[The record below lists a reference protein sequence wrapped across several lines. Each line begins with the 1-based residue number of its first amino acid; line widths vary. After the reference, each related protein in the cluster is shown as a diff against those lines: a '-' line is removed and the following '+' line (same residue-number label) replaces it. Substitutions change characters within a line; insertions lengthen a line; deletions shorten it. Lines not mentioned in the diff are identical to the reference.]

1 MNNSVEESKNTID
14 LSRLMALLRKH
25 FKMLIVWT
33 LLAGVLGFVVAQFV
47 VVPKYTATT
56 EILVNQKHSNNNNG
70 QAYNNQQADIQMI
83 NTYKDIITNQVV
95 LNKVSRELNSTRTAH
110 EYGRSYNMP
119 VSKLKNAIKISN
131 QQNSQVFSVAVKT
144 DDPNMSAATANT
156 IAQVFKKQIK
166 KIMSINNV
174 TIVSR
179 ATAPDNP
186 SFPNVKLFTLA
197 GAVLGLLLSVIY
209 LIIRELMD
217 TTVKDDDFM
226 TQDLGLTN
234 LGHIDH
240 FHLNHN
246 FQAKQTRL
254 GNDTQAERRV

>member
-1 MNNSVEESKNTID
+1 MNNSSETLNNTID
-14 LSRLMALLRKH
+14 MSRLMAILRKH

-56 EILVNQKHSNNNNG
+56 EILVNQKHTNDNNG

-83 NTYKDIITNQVV
+83 NTYKDLITNQVV
-95 LNKVSRELNSTRTAH
+95 LNKVSRQLNSAITAR
-110 EYGRSYNMP
+110 EYGRSYSIS
-119 VSKLKNAIKISN
+119 VDKLQKMISIKT
-131 QQNSQVFSVAVKT
+131 QQNSQVFSVAIKS
-144 DDPNMSAATANT
+144 DDPNLSAATANT
-156 IAQVFKKQIK
+156 IAKVFKTQIK
-166 KIMSINNV
+166 KIMSVNNV

-197 GAVLGLLLSVIY
+197 GAVLGLLLSAIY
-209 LIIRELMD
+209 LIIKDLMD
-217 TTVKDDDFM
+217 TTIKDDDFM
-226 TQDLGLTN
+226 TKELGLTN
-234 LGHIDH
+234 LGHINH

-254 GNDTQAERRV
+254 GNDEQAERRV